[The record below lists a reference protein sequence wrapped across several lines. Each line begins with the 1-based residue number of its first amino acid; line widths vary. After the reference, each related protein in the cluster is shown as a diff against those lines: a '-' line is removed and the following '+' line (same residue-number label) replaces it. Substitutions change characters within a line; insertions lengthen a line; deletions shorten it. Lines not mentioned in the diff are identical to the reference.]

1 MAKDIE
7 MKKGKDIITIS
18 KEFLD
23 HYKNLGYEIIEKK
36 ISNKTEKM
44 KKQNKEKEV

>member
-18 KEFLD
+18 HEFLD
-23 HYKNLGYEIIEKK
+23 HYKI
-36 ISNKTEKM
+36 
-44 KKQNKEKEV
+44 

>member
-1 MAKDIE
+1 
-7 MKKGKDIITIS
+7 MKKGKYIITIS

-44 KKQNKEKEV
+44 IKQNKEKEV